1 MGSCSRPRADHS
13 SRANFFLQPPI
24 VQCTPLD
31 LTCTER
37 ERSAGRMVFLSIS
50 HSLVRS
56 LNRFAVRPPALRKI
70 WAQLWLSLQDG
81 STADLP
87 NRFGQSDGLFL
98 HLTFLNFLKLY
109 VRVRIKSETCGG
121 HYFRVQLSV
130 FTWPFQVRTRQP

>member
-50 HSLVRS
+50 HSLTHSVR
-56 LNRFAVRPPALRKI
+56 LHAQNRGTTLAPRTQSERREGWAGGLLLLPYPA
-70 WAQLWLSLQDG
+70 
-81 STADLP
+81 P
-87 NRFGQSDGLFL
+87 
-98 HLTFLNFLKLY
+98 LY
-109 VRVRIKSETCGG
+109 VRIKSETCGAA
-121 HYFRVQLSV
+121 RCSLRLNPSPI
-130 FTWPFQVRTRQP
+130 FTFESLKIAKSGAARCFIYSATT